1 MDYLKEYNAWLEY
14 DGLDADLRK
23 ELESV
28 NSPEQKRELFSKE
41 LEFGTAG
48 LRGIMGA
55 GTNRM
60 NVHVVRKT
68 TQGLAS
74 YVKEEGKAEKGVV
87 IAYDSRNNSY
97 RFARESARVLAANGV
112 RVYLFE
118 SLRPTPMLSFA
129 VRHLGCAAGIV
140 ITASHNPKEYNGYK
154 VYGEDGGQAANELAK
169 AIQKKIAQTH
179 IFADVKYNADDSGIT
194 MIGKEVDEEYY
205 KRAMGVIIDADA
217 IKKAADLK
225 FVYTPFHGS
234 GNIPVREILKRAG
247 FTNVTVVPQQEKPDG
262 EFPTV
267 KSPNPENIE
276 GFAIAIELAKKENAD
291 LIIGT
296 DPDADR
302 VGIVV
307 KTGDGDFKTIT
318 GNQLGALLTKYI
330 LDRRKETKTL
340 PDNSVII
347 KTIVSSELATE
358 IAKSYGAEVINVLTG
373 FKYIADKIHE
383 YEKSGEKTYL
393 LGFEESYG
401 YLPVTHVR
409 DKDAVVATLL
419 VAEMAA
425 WYSLK
430 NMTLYDALSEI
441 FEKYGNYRELT
452 VNIQSEGIDGIEKIG
467 KAMKNLRENLPESFA
482 GIKILTYSDYLTGKT
497 HDLKTKTETDTGLPS
512 SNVLKFVLE
521 DGSWITF
528 RPSGTEPKFKIYV
541 GVVNK
546 NPEELANSA
555 KELINI

>member
-1 MDYLKEYNAWLEY
+1 MDYLKEYEKWLAY
-14 DGLDADLRK
+14 DGLDTDLRE
-23 ELESV
+23 ELKTIS
-28 NSPEQKRELFSKE
+28 NPEQIRELFSKE

-74 YVKEEGKAEKGVV
+74 YIIEEGKEEKGVV

-97 RFARESARVLAANGV
+97 EFARESARVLSANNV
-112 RVYLFE
+112 KVYLFE

-154 VYGEDGGQAANELAK
+154 VYGEDGGQAANELAN
-169 AIQKKIAQTH
+169 AIQKKIEQTD
-179 IFADVKYNADDSGIT
+179 IFADVKYNTDDSGII

-205 KRAMGVIIDADA
+205 KKAEDVIIDRDV
-217 IKKAADLK
+217 INKASDLK

-234 GNIPVREILKRAG
+234 GNVPVREILKRTG
-247 FTNVTVVPQQEKPDG
+247 FTNVSVVKEQELPDG
-262 EFPTV
+262 DFPTV
-267 KSPNPENIE
+267 ASPNPENIE
-276 GFAIAIELAKKENAD
+276 GFALAIELAKKEKAD

-302 VGIVV
+302 VGLVA
-307 KTGDGDFKTIT
+307 KTSDGTFKVIT
-318 GNQLGALLTKYI
+318 GNQLGALLTQYI
-330 LDRRKETKTL
+330 LDRKKETNTL
-340 PDNSVII
+340 PQNPVII
-347 KTIVSSELATE
+347 TTIVSSRLAE
-358 IAKSYGAEVINVLTG
+358 KIAKSYNAEVCDVLTG

-383 YEKSGEKTYL
+383 YEQTKEKTYL

-409 DKDAVVATLL
+409 DKDAVVASLL
-419 VAEMAA
+419 IAEMAA
-425 WYSLK
+425 YYSLK
-430 NMTLYDALSEI
+430 NMTLHDALAEI
-441 FEKYGNYRELT
+441 FEKYGTYRELT
-452 VNIQSEGIDGIEKIG
+452 VNIQSEGVDGIEKIAN
-467 KAMKNLRENLPESFA
+467 AMKSLRENLPQSFM
-482 GIKILTYSDYLTGKT
+482 GVKVKTYSDYLEGKT
-497 HDLKTKTETDTGLPS
+497 VDIKTGEETKTGLPS
-512 SNVLKFVLE
+512 SNVLRFILE
-521 DGSWITF
+521 DETFIAF

-541 GVVNK
+541 GVVDK
-546 NPEELANSA
+546 NPEDFANAA